1 MKNKFERVSLL
12 PPYVFA
18 KINELKAKQRS
29 KGRDIIDL
37 GMGNPDNGTPKHV
50 VEKLIETVKNLK
62 THRYSVS
69 RGIEGLRNA
78 QKKYYERR
86 FNVKLDKEKEI
97 CVTLGSKEGL
107 ANLASAITSKGDII
121 LVPNPSYPIHPY
133 GFLIAGAAVKNIR
146 INNLERFLTELS
158 IKIKK
163 YSNKI
168 KAVVINFP
176 NNPTTK
182 LVDLNFYEELVSIC
196 RKNNIWILSD
206 VAYAEIYFEVDPPPS
221 ILQVK
226 NAKEVAVEF
235 SSMSKSYNMPGW
247 RIGFACGNKTLIGAL
262 ARIKSYLD
270 YGAFTPIQV
279 AATAALNGP
288 QNVVNDIRDIYR
300 KRRDV
305 LIKSMS
311 RAGWEIP
318 LPKATMFAWAPI
330 PKKYAN
336 KGSIYFSKLLLKKAS
351 LAVSPGIGFGSYGDK
366 YVRISLVENEQRIRQ
381 AARNIKNN
389 LNLI

>member
-206 VAYAEIYFEVDPPPS
+206 LAYAEIYFEVDPPPS

-226 NAKEVAVEF
+226 NAKDVAVEF

-311 RAGWEIP
+311 RSGWEIP